1 MGNKMWRVPAGSAQ
15 EILSYN
21 RWSLALYPI
30 QALSMAVVLVRTYKH
45 SKYPYL
51 YTVAT
56 LIFLSASFGLL
67 AIILYNW
74 VEGCKYFYAENDKCH
89 GQPSQDWLA
98 NVRMFNNL
106 CSGLADICYFN
117 GHFLFAYRYFEVAE
131 MFGREDKTLAKHEK
145 NRAITR
151 KISYVIVA
159 VITLNSLIEIANKC
173 IYRRI
178 TGEYSHSLYN
188 WTYHIIP
195 GVFLLGFCLLLL
207 VALLWIC
214 HSLRH
219 DK

>member
-1 MGNKMWRVPAGSAQ
+1 MC
-15 EILSYN
+15 YN
-21 RWSLALYPI
+21 
-30 QALSMAVVLVRTYKH
+30 
-45 SKYPYL
+45 
-51 YTVAT
+51 
-56 LIFLSASFGLL
+56 
-67 AIILYNW
+67 
-74 VEGCKYFYAENDKCH
+74 
-89 GQPSQDWLA
+89 
-98 NVRMFNNL
+98 
-106 CSGLADICYFN
+106 N

-159 VITLNSLIEIANKC
+159 VITLNYLIEMANYV

-178 TGEYSHSLYN
+178 TGEYNDSLDN
-188 WTYHIIP
+188 WTYNIIP

-207 VALLWIC
+207 VALVWIC